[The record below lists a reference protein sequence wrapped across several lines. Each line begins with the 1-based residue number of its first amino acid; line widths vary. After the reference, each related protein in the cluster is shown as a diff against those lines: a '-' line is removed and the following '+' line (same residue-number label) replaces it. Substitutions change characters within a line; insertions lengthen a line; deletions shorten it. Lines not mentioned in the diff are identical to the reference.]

1 MSRLATGSFAI
12 LITVSLGLS
21 ACVDIAGEPTL
32 TPVLPA
38 QSFSTPELIP
48 QVTLSPDAP
57 AEPEVSGDDADT
69 PVLPTPPGA
78 ETGPT
83 TAETAT
89 TAPALATASP
99 TADLATPEVTAEV
112 TAAATVNEEAD

>member
-1 MSRLATGSFAI
+1 MSQLTKWLFAI
-12 LITVSLGLS
+12 LITVSFCLS

-78 ETGPT
+78 ETEPT

-89 TAPALATASP
+89 TAPAPATASP
-99 TADLATPEVTAEV
+99 SANQATPEA
-112 TAAATVNEEAD
+112 TAAATVNEEEAD